1 MPPPWLLGNGA
12 GGGVGGFTLQL
23 AKEAG
28 AIVIATASP
37 RSTDTVRAFGA
48 DHIVDYTATTIA
60 EAVKDPVD
68 VVVNLVAGSREDT
81 EALLDVTKPG
91 GVPGTQRR
99 RTTARPDATPRRGGR
114 RRHGSRRRTTQGH
127 ARQYRRWIRS
137 LGAPNTSG
145 PYPSRTAVP
154 SGTLRTCQRFPR
166 CAHCELRQ
174 PPVGHLQM
182 HHIPLSIRPR

>member
-1 MPPPWLLGNGA
+1 MPPPWLLVNGA
-12 GGGVGGFTLQL
+12 GGGVGGFTVQL

-28 AIVIATASP
+28 AIVVVIATASP

-91 GVPGTQRR
+91 GVLVSATSRGGEFPER
-99 RTTARPDATPRRGGR
+99 DATVIFFSVRSGAMCVVIATWTEYACSMICELELGSCERTAAYGGR
-114 RRHGSRRRTTQGH
+114 CQGE
-127 ARQYRRWIRS
+127 
-137 LGAPNTSG
+137 GAPLLL
-145 PYPSRTAVP
+145 P
-154 SGTLRTCQRFPR
+154 
-166 CAHCELRQ
+166 
-174 PPVGHLQM
+174 
-182 HHIPLSIRPR
+182 

>member
-1 MPPPWLLGNGA
+1 MPPAWLLVNGA
-12 GGGVGGFTLQL
+12 GGGVGGFTVQL

-37 RSTDTVRAFGA
+37 RSTDPVRAFGA

-91 GVPGTQRR
+91 GVLVSACG
-99 RTTARPDATPRRGGR
+99 ARIHDRGGDLLLLAAGR
-114 RRHGSRRRTTQGH
+114 G
-127 ARQYRRWIRS
+127 RQAAIWYS
-137 LGAPNTSG
+137 CVSP
-145 PYPSRTAVP
+145 P
-154 SGTLRTCQRFPR
+154 RTCFRR
-166 CAHCELRQ
+166 
-174 PPVGHLQM
+174 
-182 HHIPLSIRPR
+182 IRYSARLISGGRVSA

>member
-1 MPPPWLLGNGA
+1 MPPAWLLVNGA
-12 GGGVGGFTLQL
+12 GGGVGGFTVQL

-68 VVVNLVAGSREDT
+68 MVVNLVAGSREDT

-91 GVPGTQRR
+91 GVLVSATSPGACSDLVRGSSCPRPWPVPRPSVARTAPGIRR
-99 RTTARPDATPRRGGR
+99 PRTHSGR
-114 RRHGSRRRTTQGH
+114 RQPANAT
-127 ARQYRRWIRS
+127 RS
-137 LGAPNTSG
+137 ASVLVSGGWLG
-145 PYPSRTAVP
+145 
-154 SGTLRTCQRFPR
+154 
-166 CAHCELRQ
+166 
-174 PPVGHLQM
+174 
-182 HHIPLSIRPR
+182 

>member
-1 MPPPWLLGNGA
+1 MNRQSGAGLIPSPTRCSRIYASPWLLDNGT
-12 GGGVGGFTLQL
+12 GGGVGGFTVQL

-81 EALLDVTKPG
+81 EALPDVTKPG
-91 GVPGTQRR
+91 GVLVSATSPGGEFPCAT
-99 RTTARPDATPRRGGR
+99 RP
-114 RRHGSRRRTTQGH
+114 
-127 ARQYRRWIRS
+127 
-137 LGAPNTSG
+137 
-145 PYPSRTAVP
+145 
-154 SGTLRTCQRFPR
+154 
-166 CAHCELRQ
+166 
-174 PPVGHLQM
+174 
-182 HHIPLSIRPR
+182 

>member
-1 MPPPWLLGNGA
+1 MPPPWLLVNGA
-12 GGGVGGFTLQL
+12 GGGVGGFTVQL

-91 GVPGTQRR
+91 GVLVSATSPGGEFPERDATVIFFSVRQRR
-99 RTTARPDATPRRGGR
+99 HQHLP
-114 RRHGSRRRTTQGH
+114 
-127 ARQYRRWIRS
+127 
-137 LGAPNTSG
+137 
-145 PYPSRTAVP
+145 V
-154 SGTLRTCQRFPR
+154 
-166 CAHCELRQ
+166 AHQ
-174 PPVGHLQM
+174 QAKP
-182 HHIPLSIRPR
+182 